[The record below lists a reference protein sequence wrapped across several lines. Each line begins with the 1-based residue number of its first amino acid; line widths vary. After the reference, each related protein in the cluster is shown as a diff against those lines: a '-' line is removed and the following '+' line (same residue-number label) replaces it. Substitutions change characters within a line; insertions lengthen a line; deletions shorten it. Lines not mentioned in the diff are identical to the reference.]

1 MYKRQVIN
9 YFLGG
14 LGAILGPLFG
24 IIMADYW
31 LVRRSNINVP
41 ALFTTDANGEYQYTK
56 GVNVRAVVALV
67 ITAVAAL
74 LMAFVPA
81 FKVVSEFSWFIGAGL
96 GAIVYLAVADR
107 RGPFNDVSG
116 EPIAVASTH

>member
-1 MYKRQVIN
+1 M
-9 YFLGG
+9 
-14 LGAILGPLFG
+14 
-24 IIMADYW
+24 
-31 LVRRSNINVP
+31 RRSKINVL
-41 ALFTTDANGEYQYTK
+41 ALFTVDAAGEYHYAK
-56 GVNVRAVVALV
+56 GVNMRAVAALA

-96 GAIVYLAVADR
+96 GAIVYWMFADR

-116 EPIAVASTH
+116 EPIAVTSTHH